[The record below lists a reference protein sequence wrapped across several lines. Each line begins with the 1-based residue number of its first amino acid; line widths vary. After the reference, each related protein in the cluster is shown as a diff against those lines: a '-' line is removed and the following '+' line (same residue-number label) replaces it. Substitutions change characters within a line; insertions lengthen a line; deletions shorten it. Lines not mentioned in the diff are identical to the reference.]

1 MSDFLK
7 ILSHARRFNSAT
19 KELSVEQ
26 LEEIKD
32 KLEKIIEGRLAAVEE
47 ARLQEAEKFEKI
59 QKYKEMLAADGID
72 PDDLVTETAEKPA
85 KRAPRPPKYEITNE
99 AGERITWTGQGR
111 MPNVFKAKVESGES
125 IDNYLIK

>member
-1 MSDFLK
+1 MSEFLK

-19 KELSVEQ
+19 KELSVDQ

-32 KLEKIIEGRLAAVEE
+32 KLEKIIEDRLAAVEE
-47 ARLQEAEKFEKI
+47 ARQHEAEKLEKI

-72 PDDLVTETAEKPA
+72 LGELVTEAAEKPA
-85 KRAPRPPKYEITNE
+85 KRAPRPPKYAITNE